1 MSREL
6 TCCRLC
12 PRRCGADRSRGTGQ
26 CHADAQM
33 RIVRIAPHHWEEPC
47 LSGTGGAGTV
57 FFSGCSLGCIF
68 CQNYEISRAPV
79 GEVYTPERLAAAMRR
94 QRLCILAGG
103 ALLVSEPDDLTLTLY
118 HPDAALLSLVRALA
132 AGEGLYV
139 WQPPQEQGSEN
150 L

>member
-1 MSREL
+1 MTVEEL
-6 TCCRLC
+6 LEC
-12 PRRCGADRSRGTGQ
+12 PYWVIDLLPRQVPEGSPGQ
-26 CHADAQM
+26 YFAIE
-33 RIVRIAPHHWEEPC
+33 RYYLSEPQ
-47 LSGTGGAGTV
+47 LSAV
-57 FFSGCSLGCIF
+57 KQKHIDLVLKLNCYRDLYIDELGVC
-68 CQNYEISRAPV
+68 NPA
-79 GEVYTPERLAAAMRR
+79 PERLAAAMRR